1 MTPFGIFEI
10 APLGIVAWILGSKD
24 LNSMAKGDMDPAGE
38 GMTRAGKVLGIIA
51 TVLMGVGLLVAT
63 VVIGLV
69 IANIR
74 AF

>member
-1 MTPFGIFEI
+1 
-10 APLGIVAWILGSKD
+10 
-24 LNSMAKGDMDPAGE
+24 MARGDMDPAGE